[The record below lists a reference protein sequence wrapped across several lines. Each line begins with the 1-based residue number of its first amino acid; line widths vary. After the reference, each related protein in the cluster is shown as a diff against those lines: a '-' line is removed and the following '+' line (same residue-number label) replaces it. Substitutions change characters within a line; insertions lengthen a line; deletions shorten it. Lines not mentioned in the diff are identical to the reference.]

1 MNQEIQAHNGSI
13 WSIRF
18 SPDGQYL
25 ASAGEDCVIH
35 VWEVSEFKRKR
46 EENGVCNPFVAMVCN
61 GSPVVAMVCNG
72 SPEPTLALASL
83 DASNSEKKRRARFL
97 ESWRSVSSDR
107 LMVPEQV
114 FALSEKPIRTFVG
127 HSEDVLDLCWSKSQV
142 ILA

>member
-1 MNQEIQAHNGSI
+1 
-13 WSIRF
+13 
-18 SPDGQYL
+18 
-25 ASAGEDCVIH
+25 
-35 VWEVSEFKRKR
+35 
-46 EENGVCNPFVAMVCN
+46 VCNPFVAMVCN

-107 LMVPEQV
+107 LMVPEHV

>member
-1 MNQEIQAHNGSI
+1 MGPS
-13 WSIRF
+13 
-18 SPDGQYL
+18 G
-25 ASAGEDCVIH
+25 ASGLVQKANTSRVLVRTEIH

-46 EENGVCNPFVAMVCN
+46 EENGVCNPF
-61 GSPVVAMVCNG
+61 VAMVCNG